1 MIVVRIGPDMRMAV
15 VGSPTYFADRTP
27 PLTPRDLAAHNC
39 IDLRHTI
46 GGGVSVWE
54 FENSGRALNVRIE
67 GQLVVNDI
75 ALARLGALSG
85 AGLAYLP
92 ADYVEPHIA
101 SGDLVRVLES
111 WCEPFP
117 GYHLYY
123 SSRRQPSA
131 AFTLIVDALRY
142 RG

>member
-15 VGSPTYFADRTP
+15 VGSPTYFAHRTP

-123 SSRRQPSA
+123 SSHRQPSA